1 MSKYKLIL
9 MSFDGEYVTERTRF
23 VETFDT
29 VDAAWE
35 HYNDLGSKWFFYPFP
50 FVVTE
55 SGLTIAESCDGLKF
69 LNGKRVKTVERLFK
83 EISVLPE
90 MEGVDADDYLSCV
103 RDYYFSKG
111 KSNANSSD

>member
-1 MSKYKLIL
+1 MPKYKLIL
-9 MSFDGEYVTERTRF
+9 MSFDGEYQTERPL
-23 VETFDT
+23 FDT
-29 VDAAWE
+29 VDEAWE
-35 HYNDLGSKWFFYPFP
+35 YENDLGSKWFFYPFP

-55 SGLTIAESCDGLKF
+55 SGLTIAESCDGFKF

-90 MEGVDADDYLSCV
+90 MEGVDADDYLYCV

-111 KSNANSSD
+111 KSNEG